1 MFMAVA
7 HHFRRTMDSFLGKF
21 RQRIDQVSSPV
32 PTWNYREA
40 IYEGPGQTRYTSE
53 WARIEVG
60 QAWYAG
66 TAYFQ
71 AQVTLDAK
79 HAGQPVYLRF
89 NNEGECLFYLN
100 SVPRQGFDTNRS
112 LCLLSE
118 SGAAGDVYDL
128 TIEASIRWQNFAH
141 AVQGGL
147 DYGTHLFRTAEI
159 VTLDEMLHSLLLDL
173 EVLYEYY
180 EVTESAWALELLNE
194 ARRRIKPDEE
204 DGYFREN
211 ARLFGDWLS
220 ERWPAEAN
228 SAADREITAVGH
240 SHLDLAYL
248 WPAKESVR
256 KCGRTFSNML
266 QLLDRYPEFHFS
278 QSQTTQYQWTKEHY
292 PALYEKIKYYV
303 AEGRWELIGG
313 MLVEPDCNLISGE
326 SLIRQAAFGQR
337 FYEEE
342 FGRTTEICWLPDT
355 FGYPAYLPQVLS
367 KCGFRYFYTGKIN
380 HNIVNVFP
388 HHLFQWEAPDG
399 SSLIAVLDMFNS
411 YSAQMK
417 LTEMDAGIKQFRN
430 SKHTKDMM
438 TVYGHG
444 DGGGGVTAE
453 MLERSRRYAKL
464 PGMPNIKPDK
474 AASYFAK
481 LDLIRE
487 KLPAWRG
494 ELYFEWHQGTYT
506 SQAAAKRNNR
516 RAELLYR
523 NAEMLLALRHSTGG
537 QLKEGWE
544 RLLFQQFH
552 DILPGTSQADTYVT
566 AEQEYARIFEIGETV
581 HAESLSAIA
590 GPAPFHEDHA
600 DHAAGLPRSFVLFN
614 SLAFARTEWVE
625 CDLQVRPGEMIVDAA
640 SSGPV
645 SFTRLPNGR
654 TLLYAERVPSV
665 GYKRYIVLPGG
676 SAAPAFPDDVSVRED
691 VDGFTLENGELRVVV
706 NKQSGFLDRVWDKRF
721 ERDALKAGGKPGNAL
736 EIFEELYDFYDAWNI
751 DEETL
756 ATGGTLVD
764 QAESVE
770 LVYSDSSIAVLRVK
784 KTINRS
790 AVTQD
795 IVLRAYERKVD
806 FRTEADWN
814 ETGRLLKAGFDLDIR
829 ADRATYDMSFGHIER
844 PTHNNT
850 SWDRAQWEVGAHQWV
865 DFSERNYGASLLN
878 DGKFGYDIKGGLM
891 RITLLKAPKYPDT
904 TCDVGHHRFAYSL
917 YLHGG
922 EWRAGQVDKE
932 GWKYNV
938 PLLYQPSAASA
949 WEHAEASWLTIGG
962 EGVFLS
968 AAKPADDGSG
978 DLIVRVYENHG
989 ARTRDVIRLNHAS
1002 IESVTECDMLEHPLR
1017 QVEHTDD
1024 SIPFELTPFEIKTF
1038 RIQRKPLV
1046 PGP

>member
-1 MFMAVA
+1 MAVA
-7 HHFRRTMDSFLGKF
+7 NHFRRTLDSFLGKIK
-21 RQRIDQVSSPV
+21 QRLYQATTPIA
-32 PTWNYREA
+32 TWNYREA
-40 IYEGPGQTRYTSE
+40 IYEGPGQTRYTSD
-53 WARIEVG
+53 WSTIEVG
-60 QAWYAG
+60 QAWYAS

-71 AQVTLDAK
+71 TQVTLDAK
-79 HAGQPVYLRF
+79 HAGHPVFLRF

-100 SVPRQGFDTNRS
+100 GAPQQGFDPNRS
-112 LCLLSE
+112 LCRLSE
-118 SGAAGDVYDL
+118 SGVAGEVYDL
-128 TIEASIRWQNFAH
+128 TIEASIRWQNLAH

-159 VTLDEMLHSLLLDL
+159 VTLDEMLYHLLLDL

-180 EVTESAWALELLNE
+180 LLTESAWALELLNE
-194 ARRRIKPDEE
+194 ARRHMKPDDE
-204 DGYFREN
+204 DGYFQEG
-211 ARLFGDWLS
+211 ARRFGSWLS
-220 ERWPAEAN
+220 ERWPAATDN
-228 SAADREITAVGH
+228 AADREIVAVGH

-278 QSQTTQYQWTKEHY
+278 QSQATQYRWAKEHY

-326 SLIRQAAFGQR
+326 SLIRQTAFGQK
-337 FYEEE
+337 FYQEE

-367 KCGFRYFYTGKIN
+367 KCGFRYFYTCKIN
-380 HNIVNVFP
+380 NNLVNVFP

-399 SSLIAVLDMFNS
+399 SKLIAILDMFNS
-411 YSAQMK
+411 YSAEMK
-417 LTEMDAGIKQFRN
+417 LPAIDSGIKNFRN
-430 SKHTKDMM
+430 TKYTKDMM
-438 TVYGHG
+438 TVYGYG

-453 MLERSRRYAKL
+453 MIERSRRYTKL
-464 PGMPNIKPDK
+464 PGMPKIKPGT

-481 LDLIRE
+481 LNMNRE
-487 KLPAWRG
+487 QLPTWRG

-516 RAELLYR
+516 KAELLYR
-523 NAEMLLALRHSTGG
+523 NAELLLALQRAPGC

-566 AEQEYARIFEIGETV
+566 AEQEYARIFEIGET
-581 HAESLSAIA
+581 AQAGALSALV
-590 GPAPFHEDHA
+590 GPAADHA
-600 DHAAGLPRSFVLFN
+600 DDVVQAAEQEKGRSFVLFN

-625 CDLQVRPGEMIVDAA
+625 CDLQVRVDEIIVDGA
-640 SSGPV
+640 SSEQV
-645 SFTRLPNGR
+645 VYSRLPNGR

-665 GYKRYIVLPGG
+665 GYKRYLVLPGTP
-676 SAAPAFPDDVSVRED
+676 APPASSDAVSVRED
-691 VDGFTLENGELRVVV
+691 GDSFTLENGELRIVVS
-706 NKQSGFLDRVWDKRF
+706 KQSGFLDKVWDKRF
-721 ERDALKAGGKPGNAL
+721 ERSVLKASGKPGNAL

-756 ATGGTLVD
+756 AAGGRLID

-770 LVYSDSSIAVLRVK
+770 LVSSSATIAVLRVK

-790 AVTQD
+790 CIVQD
-795 IVLRAYERKVD
+795 IVLKAYERKVD

-814 ETGRLLKAGFDLDIR
+814 ETGRLLKAGFDLDIH

-850 SWDRAQWEVGAHQWV
+850 SWDRAQWEVSAHHWV
-865 DFSERNYGASLLN
+865 DLSERNYGAALLN
-878 DGKFGYDIKGGLM
+878 EGKFGYDIKGGLM

-904 TCDVGHHRFAYSL
+904 TCDIGHHSFSYSL
-917 YLHGG
+917 YLHDG
-922 EWRAGQVDKE
+922 EWRAGHVDEE
-932 GWKYNV
+932 GWKYNA
-938 PLLYQPSAASA
+938 PLLYHPVAATA
-949 WEHAEASWLTIGG
+949 WTHAEESWLTIGAC
-962 EGVFLS
+962 GVFLS

-989 ARTRDVIRLNHAS
+989 ARIRDVLQLNNTFIDSAA
-1002 IESVTECDMLEHPLR
+1002 ECDMLEHTLR
-1017 QVEHTDD
+1017 PIEHADS

-1038 RIQRKPLV
+1038 RIKRK
-1046 PGP
+1046 